1 MQSQEPRK
9 SVYFQKKAL
18 YNTSNRFIAFHDVL
32 KLLKEKHLIMSTLDF
47 SREPLLTL
55 NKDGISDELFK
66 LLWSKDEMNFSPLIN
81 IPDTIIYKYGQPTAW
96 YFTSNNGHIKKKN
109 KFNLVSSKIEDAFN
123 RHPLGYDVIAYF
135 ITMPNEYELTH
146 NNNGNNTTT
155 NANTPTMIEYLDR
168 DGLNKFLYNH
178 KKEVN
183 GILQKFIEPKT
194 THNEVIRAIW
204 SPKLILLE
212 KAENIHELHDKRYGL
227 YEKCVLYEGP
237 DYYYQTSPLRGP
249 VMSGQIQKLVETSIA
264 HINEVTFGQKQIS
277 RIVLTFKLDSREKLW
292 LLYSTSIRCIDMM
305 ELKPLGADDPNTT
318 TNSATSSVNVRNL
331 LNIDNVI
338 TLPEKVSLNPFKS
351 YSFTKESK
359 LPTKQRIACISCTTE
374 TLQELRHPI
383 TYKSIIKHYD
393 HVLHLLQSSISLKHH
408 NRKEGTIAWPPDRE
422 IVEAAGGVGFCGL
435 LNFQKLGSTG
445 LPDTANNDNN
455 SYNSSIRRN
464 SNKEET
470 TYKPRRR
477 NDNIRYKSIKDVQIP
492 PIIISLHP
500 KLTTDTYERCKNDPL
515 FYNKT
520 IHVCESCYL
529 VYAEFTTMLLQL
541 GDNIHKLL
549 SSDSSN
555 NNNLTGTTRA
565 KMNNPFLPQGG
576 ATGGGGITGNGMGG
590 RPTSA
595 DWRAISQSVNN
606 SNNVNASS
614 SLFQGSL
621 LSSSLSDMALQHH
634 YDAKQRSIGLRSDD
648 QREHPLLPNAVRSA
662 TDTAGLPLPS
672 LHHHTPLPH
681 EASVSIVS
689 PATSTYYHAGG
700 MLEDSNSLFSP
711 SLHKGSG
718 GAGTGGV
725 GGGVF
730 AYDSEEVKSMIADRE
745 RRFFKE
751 ISLNPQLK
759 DSHPLQHLISTQQ
772 KLKLINEQSGI
783 LMSNKKATTTT
794 PLFNDSQYGKQ
805 SHTIKPLKY
814 APYATEL
821 PYTVNG
827 EIVLPSELRKKKLG
841 DAKLKKLQKQRTLQ
855 SFLSGQLPNENDH
868 NEDHDYNYNM
878 MKSETTP
885 DLTKILKVV
894 EQHTSKAHTASTG
907 MLPNTTTTT
916 LNNTTQKKDPID
928 QNIKNSKQYRSF
940 LSESLKRIED
950 DVQDVNFDTSPK
962 SRHRSSSNNN
972 SNNNSP
978 NRSATTRMKMS
989 ATAPSPM
996 NSTIGSTPLSR
1007 NTSSSKYPRKGGNS
1021 DSGSGNNSTASSN
1034 RTSPRDSLLN
1044 GKPKAIKDRAA
1055 GRLIEEIVEEEER
1068 EAKRAEG
1075 GKTAANDLISEII
1088 DEEEIEGRRAEG
1100 GKEAA
1105 TNLMKEITE
1114 EEEKEG
1120 KKAEGGKVAA
1130 NHLIDEIHAEE
1141 EKEGKRAL
1149 GGKDA
1154 ATHLVE
1160 EVVNEEEREAKRAE
1174 GGKIAADN
1182 LLDEVNEEE
1191 EKEGKRAEG
1200 GKAAASHLLDEVID
1214 EEEKEGKRAVGG
1226 KKAANQLLNE
1236 ISREEG
1242 GDDDDLLFSPYSQS
1256 SFEPP
1261 TASFPNP
1268 SPPNPQVP
1276 STTTAAQLEE
1286 SDEYGLSESAI
1297 DPTTVS
1303 TTQPHDIASSF
1314 TNSVIDEAVKVVSRE
1329 NSRPSTAVAP
1339 PPPLPEWNDMEV
1351 EDDTSLMMSPPGLSA
1366 QVSDSELLEA
1376 ISDSIIKEAME
1387 QQDDQSVVEEVV
1399 EES

>member
-1 MQSQEPRK
+1 
-9 SVYFQKKAL
+9 
-18 YNTSNRFIAFHDVL
+18 
-32 KLLKEKHLIMSTLDF
+32 
-47 SREPLLTL
+47 
-55 NKDGISDELFK
+55 
-66 LLWSKDEMNFSPLIN
+66 
-81 IPDTIIYKYGQPTAW
+81 
-96 YFTSNNGHIKKKN
+96 
-109 KFNLVSSKIEDAFN
+109 
-123 RHPLGYDVIAYF
+123 
-135 ITMPNEYELTH
+135 
-146 NNNGNNTTT
+146 
-155 NANTPTMIEYLDR
+155 
-168 DGLNKFLYNH
+168 
-178 KKEVN
+178 
-183 GILQKFIEPKT
+183 
-194 THNEVIRAIW
+194 
-204 SPKLILLE
+204 
-212 KAENIHELHDKRYGL
+212 
-227 YEKCVLYEGP
+227 
-237 DYYYQTSPLRGP
+237 
-249 VMSGQIQKLVETSIA
+249 
-264 HINEVTFGQKQIS
+264 
-277 RIVLTFKLDSREKLW
+277 
-292 LLYSTSIRCIDMM
+292 
-305 ELKPLGADDPNTT
+305 
-318 TNSATSSVNVRNL
+318 
-331 LNIDNVI
+331 
-338 TLPEKVSLNPFKS
+338 
-351 YSFTKESK
+351 
-359 LPTKQRIACISCTTE
+359 
-374 TLQELRHPI
+374 
-383 TYKSIIKHYD
+383 
-393 HVLHLLQSSISLKHH
+393 
-408 NRKEGTIAWPPDRE
+408 
-422 IVEAAGGVGFCGL
+422 
-435 LNFQKLGSTG
+435 
-445 LPDTANNDNN
+445 
-455 SYNSSIRRN
+455 
-464 SNKEET
+464 
-470 TYKPRRR
+470 
-477 NDNIRYKSIKDVQIP
+477 
-492 PIIISLHP
+492 
-500 KLTTDTYERCKNDPL
+500 
-515 FYNKT
+515 
-520 IHVCESCYL
+520 
-529 VYAEFTTMLLQL
+529 
-541 GDNIHKLL
+541 
-549 SSDSSN
+549 
-555 NNNLTGTTRA
+555 
-565 KMNNPFLPQGG
+565 MNNPFLPQGG
-576 ATGGGGITGNGMGG
+576 GGITGSGVGG

-672 LHHHTPLPH
+672 LHHHTTLPH
-681 EASVSIVS
+681 EASMSIVS

-711 SLHKGSG
+711 SLHKNSG
-718 GAGTGGV
+718 GAGAGTGGV

-827 EIVLPSELRKKKLG
+827 EIVLPSELRKKKMG

-855 SFLSGQLPNENDH
+855 SFLSGQLPNDNDDLH
-868 NEDHDYNYNM
+868 EDHDYNYNM

-907 MLPNTTTTT
+907 ILPNATTTTNM
-916 LNNTTQKKDPID
+916 NNNTQKKDPID

-989 ATAPSPM
+989 ATVPSPM

-1044 GKPKAIKDRAA
+1044 VKPKGIKDRAA

-1075 GKTAANDLISEII
+1075 GKAAANDLISEII

-1100 GKEAA
+1100 GKAA
-1105 TNLMKEITE
+1105 ANNLMKEITAE
-1114 EEEKEG
+1114 EEEEGKRSKGGKVAADHLTDEIQAEEEKEG
-1120 KKAEGGKVAA
+1120 KKA
-1130 NHLIDEIHAEE
+1130 
-1141 EKEGKRAL
+1141 L
-1149 GGKDA
+1149 GGKAA

-1174 GGKIAADN
+1174 GGKMASDY
-1182 LLDEVNEEE
+1182 LVDEVNEEE
-1191 EKEGKRAEG
+1191 EKEGQRAEG
-1200 GKAAASHLLDEVID
+1200 GKAAASRLLDEVVD
-1214 EEEKEGKRAVGG
+1214 EEEEEGKRAEGG
-1226 KKAANQLLNE
+1226 KKAANQLLDE

-1242 GDDDDLLFSPYSQS
+1242 GADDDDLLFSPYSQS

-1261 TASFPNP
+1261 IASFPNP
-1268 SPPNPQVP
+1268 SPPNSQVP
-1276 STTTAAQLEE
+1276 SATTAAQLEE

-1297 DPTTVS
+1297 DPTVS

-1314 TNSVIDEAVKVVSRE
+1314 TSSVIDEAVKVVSRE

-1339 PPPLPEWNDMEV
+1339 PPPLPEWSDMEV